1 MSLRGCL
8 CRLPHHR
15 PLTGSKI
22 CASEGVVA
30 CLPSLLWTIAGEQGS
45 GQIPKT
51 DVFGKH
57 ARKNTGKHPC
67 TWQDLLAAR
76 RERELALDG
85 KQSAQKAV
93 KELERFVAALREQ
106 WLQEFQSGN
115 NKKADEV
122 LTKLQDAETKLE
134 DAETKLKVAKQE
146 LNDAKQEYE
155 QAKASAQAGP
165 AQAGGLLRFCVC
177 SCCC

>member
-1 MSLRGCL
+1 M
-8 CRLPHHR
+8 
-15 PLTGSKI
+15 
-22 CASEGVVA
+22 
-30 CLPSLLWTIAGEQGS
+30 
-45 GQIPKT
+45 
-51 DVFGKH
+51 FGKH

-122 LTKLQDAETKLE
+122 LAKLQDAETKLEDAETKLE

>member
-1 MSLRGCL
+1 M
-8 CRLPHHR
+8 
-15 PLTGSKI
+15 
-22 CASEGVVA
+22 
-30 CLPSLLWTIAGEQGS
+30 PSLLWAIAGEQGS

-122 LTKLQDAETKLE
+122 LAKLQDAETKLEDAETKLE